1 MNDRWE
7 QPHRMRPKC
16 LCANST
22 FRLSCCNDDI
32 NMIECSSVE
41 ARRLILHRIF
51 AWIALNS
58 DLKTL
63 IILFQNCINLSHSQ
77 FGGNI
82 TWGGFYSCVK
92 HLVEWNLLK
101 MGKLSSQFRSKCTSL
116 IKKNI
121 AREWQDQ
128 KCVILIKTVFDAV
141 KRIGCHITFDEMR
154 MEERKKEPA
163 LHSAWH

>member
-1 MNDRWE
+1 
-7 QPHRMRPKC
+7 
-16 LCANST
+16 
-22 FRLSCCNDDI
+22 
-32 NMIECSSVE
+32 MIECSSVE

-51 AWIALNS
+51 AWIAFNF

-116 IKKNI
+116 IKKSSTRVAGSKMCNI
-121 AREWQDQ
+121 NKDGIWCSQAHWMPYNIRWNENGREE
-128 KCVILIKTVFDAV
+128 KRAGASFRVALIYGGMGRN
-141 KRIGCHITFDEMR
+141 KRISV
-154 MEERKKEPA
+154 KKQKNNRN
-163 LHSAWH
+163 HSL